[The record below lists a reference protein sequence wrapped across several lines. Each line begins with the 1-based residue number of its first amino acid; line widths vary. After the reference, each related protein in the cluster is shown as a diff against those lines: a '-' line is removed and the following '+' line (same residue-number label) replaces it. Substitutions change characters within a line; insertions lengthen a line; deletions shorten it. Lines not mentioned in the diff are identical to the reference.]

1 MADWQESAEHEE
13 AAVRNMGYREGKE
26 ESKIEIAKKM
36 KEKNIDIS
44 TIVEL
49 TGLTEEQIKVI

>member
-13 AAVRNMGYREGKE
+13 VAVRNMGYREGKE
-26 ESKIEIAKKM
+26 ESKIEKAKKM

>member
-13 AAVRNMGYREGKE
+13 AAVRNMSYREGKE
-26 ESKIEIAKKM
+26 ESKIEKAKKM

>member
-1 MADWQESAEHEE
+1 
-13 AAVRNMGYREGKE
+13 MGYREGKE
-26 ESKIEIAKKM
+26 ESKIEKAKKM